1 MSESRHL
8 GEKPSRVPPADLGS
22 AFGAVPDRTAGLRE
36 LGLSQ
41 PMPTPT
47 PPAREPER
55 PEPMALVESAQP
67 VTQRRPPSRQSS
79 QTSGGG
85 SRSVVVYLPAS
96 LQERLRMHSKQQQE
110 RPYTDIVLDAID
122 ETHQRLAQ
130 LMAPVRGDRSP
141 GSLFKGRE
149 TRRRRHDEPQVQ
161 VSLRP
166 SRSDLAVIDRLVREH
181 RAGSRSA
188 LVATALDAYLPPL
201 RGADPT

>member
-41 PMPTPT
+41 PMPAPT
-47 PPAREPER
+47 PPTRE

-85 SRSVVVYLPAS
+85 SRPVVVYLPAS
-96 LQERLRMHSKQQQE
+96 LQERLRMYSKQQQE

-130 LMAPVRGDRSP
+130 LMAPARGGRSP

-149 TRRRRHDEPQVQ
+149 MRRRRHDEPQVQ

-201 RGADPT
+201 READPT